1 MFIRQLI
8 INLLVLNIVFS
19 NFAWAIDEC
28 AYDFS
33 NSNSTEFL
41 MTVDQ
46 LSNHQLSNHSQTCN
60 DQKVDK
66 DADING
72 SSNVSCDN
80 HCFANV
86 QLIYVAFHLNDIQ
99 FLNNYSNINSRQVPW
114 HSINAQ
120 PPVKPPKV

>member
-8 INLLVLNIVFS
+8 IQLLVLNIVFS

-28 AYDFS
+28 AYNFSDSNRSEFLITADQFS
-33 NSNSTEFL
+33 NHYQRYDDQLVDNDADNSTS
-41 MTVDQ
+41 T
-46 LSNHQLSNHSQTCN
+46 
-60 DQKVDK
+60 
-66 DADING
+66 
-72 SSNVSCDN
+72 NVNCDS

-120 PPVKPPKV
+120 PPVKPPRV